1 MITIPP
7 LDWTQMLIGLFG
19 GLALF
24 LFGMDQLGEALKAAA
39 GSSMKRILARLT
51 TNRFSSAATGACVTA
66 IIQSSSVTTVLVV
79 GFVSA
84 GVMSLSQAVGV
95 ILGAN
100 VGTTITAQVIAFKV
114 TKWALLLVAVGFGA
128 LFFGRSDT
136 LRRYGNIL
144 FGLGLIFFGMNLMGE
159 AMAPLRN
166 DPSFHSLMLSME
178 RPLAGILCG
187 ALFTA
192 LIQSSSATTGIVVA
206 MASQGFLTLPAG
218 IALALGANI
227 GTCVTALLATIG
239 KSRPALRTALIHILF
254 NVLGVVLWLGFI
266 EELAGLAIAVSP
278 LSPEL
283 TGMQRLAAD
292 VPRQIANAN
301 TLFNLI
307 NTLLFISFTG
317 PLALLATRL
326 LPDKPAAME
335 RLIII
340 PKFLDEDLLDTP
352 AMALDL
358 ARLEVGHLGEQVLL
372 MMLQAQDAIQKRN
385 AVMLSELEKQDD
397 AVDILY
403 AAINTYLNRIGKH
416 TLSEEESREYFRI
429 SQANANLEGIGDV
442 LETDLASLG
451 QKTITEGLIPSD
463 TMTMLLNE
471 LFEGVYQA
479 LEHAISAVK
488 ENDEKAAQAVLAM
501 KPEINRQTQAALERQ
516 AQSLAESRE
525 TRLETLNAEFELTD
539 KLKRIFSLSK
549 RIARLWAPKEV

>member
-1 MITIPP
+1 MTMTPS

-24 LFGMDQLGEALKAAA
+24 LFGMDRLGEALKAVA
-39 GSSMKRILARLT
+39 GSSMKRVLGRLT
-51 TNRFSSAATGACVTA
+51 TNRFSSALTGAGVTA

-84 GVMSLSQAVGV
+84 GVMSLNQSVGV

-114 TKWALLLVAVGFGA
+114 TKWALLLVASGFGM

-136 LRRYGNIL
+136 LRNYGNIL

-159 AMAPLRN
+159 AMAPLRSYAPFL
-166 DPSFHSLMLSME
+166 DLMLNME
-178 RPLAGILCG
+178 KPLAGILCG

-227 GTCVTALLATIG
+227 GTCITALLATLG
-239 KSRPALRTALIHILF
+239 KSRPALRAAVIHVLF
-254 NVLGVVLWLGFI
+254 NVLGVLLWLGFI
-266 EELAGLAIAVSP
+266 DELATLAIAVSP
-278 LSPEL
+278 QSPEL
-283 TGMQRLAAD
+283 AGMQRLVAD

-301 TLFNLI
+301 TLFNLA
-307 NTLLFISFTG
+307 NTLLFLSITG
-317 PLALLATRL
+317 PLARLATRL
-326 LPDKPAAME
+326 VPEKPVKE
-335 RLIII
+335 TVIIS
-340 PKFLDEDLLDTP
+340 PKFLDEDLLETP

-358 ARLEVGHLGEQVLL
+358 ARLEVGHLGDQVLL
-372 MMLQAQDAIQKRN
+372 MMLQAQDALQKRN
-385 AVMLSELEKQDD
+385 ALMLSELEKQDD
-397 AVDILY
+397 AVDILH
-403 AAINTYLNRIGKH
+403 AAINTYLSRIGKQ

-429 SQANANLEGIGDV
+429 SQANAILEGVGDV
-442 LETDLASLG
+442 LETDLATLG
-451 QKTITEGLIPSD
+451 QKTISAGLIPSE
-463 TMTMLLNE
+463 TMSMLLND
-471 LFEGVYQA
+471 LFEGVYQG
-479 LEHAISAVK
+479 LEHAIGAVK
-488 ENDEKAAQAVLAM
+488 ANDQKAAQDVIAL
-501 KPEINRQTQAALERQ
+501 KPEIYRRTQAALERQ
-516 AQSLAESRE
+516 AQSLAESGE
-525 TRLETLNAEFELTD
+525 ARLETLNAEFELTD

>member
-51 TNRFSSAATGACVTA
+51 TNRFSSAMTGAGVTA
-66 IIQSSSVTTVLVV
+66 VIQSSSVTTVLVV

-128 LFFGRSDT
+128 LFFGRSDK

-159 AMAPLRN
+159 AMAPLRS
-166 DPSFHSLMLSME
+166 DPSFLNLMLNME
-178 RPLAGILCG
+178 QPLTGILCG

-239 KSRPALRTALIHILF
+239 KSRPALRTAVIHVLF
-254 NVLGVVLWLGFI
+254 NVMGVLLWLGFI
-266 EELAGLAIAVSP
+266 DELAALAIVISP
-278 LSPEL
+278 LHPEL
-283 TGMQRLAAD
+283 TGIERLTAD

-307 NTLLFISFTG
+307 NTLLFIGFTG

-335 RLIII
+335 RLIIT
-340 PKFLDEDLLDTP
+340 PKFLDEALLDTP

-358 ARLEVGHLGEQVLL
+358 ARLEVGHLGDQVLL

-385 AVMLSELEKQDD
+385 AVMLRELEKQDD

-403 AAINTYLNRIGKH
+403 AAINTYLSRVGKH

-451 QKTITEGLIPSD
+451 QKTITEGLVPSD
-463 TMTMLLNE
+463 AMMMLLND

-479 LEHAISAVK
+479 LEHAIDAVK
-488 ENDEKAAQAVLAM
+488 KNDQKAAQAVIAM
-501 KPEINRQTQAALERQ
+501 KPEIYRRTQAALERQ
-516 AQSLAESRE
+516 AQSLAESGE